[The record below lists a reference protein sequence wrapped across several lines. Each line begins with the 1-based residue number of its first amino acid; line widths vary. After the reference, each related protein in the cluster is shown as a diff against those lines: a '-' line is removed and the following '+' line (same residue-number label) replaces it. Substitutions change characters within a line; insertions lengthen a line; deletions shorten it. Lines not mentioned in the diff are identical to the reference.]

1 MSSPTAQQFVAAL
14 RRVEEERDVEA
25 MAALYAGEA
34 ELRNPEL
41 SAPLTGPDGAR
52 RFWTAYRESFQEIRS
67 RFHAILESDARI
79 MLEWTSDCRTAA
91 GVETRYSGVSV
102 VETRDGRITR
112 FNAYFDP
119 ARLTAHPRV
128 EIEARASGRAQMAD
142 APPGDAARPDVS
154 PPGERPHRSDRADM
168 TPPGQG

>member
-1 MSSPTAQQFVAAL
+1 MASPTAQEFVAAL
-14 RRVEEERDVEA
+14 RRVEEDRDVEA
-25 MAALYAGEA
+25 MAALYAGDA

-52 RFWTAYRESFQEIRS
+52 RFWAAYRDSFQEIRS
-67 RFHAILESDARI
+67 RFHAILESDTRI

-91 GVETRYSGVSV
+91 GVETQYSGVSV
-102 VETRDGRITR
+102 VEARGGRIAR

-128 EIEARASGRAQMAD
+128 ETQARAAGRPPLADAAPRDGRASADQRREGGGAD
-142 APPGDAARPDVS
+142 APGLA
-154 PPGERPHRSDRADM
+154 
-168 TPPGQG
+168 